1 VHRLGAGWWGQVG
14 QRKKRAG
21 GQGGGRSGRAN
32 DAALDQVVPAT
43 ASALGS
49 IKQQAMIS
57 AVRLVGCEGGAV
69 AIAAI
74 SSEVA
79 SGACSTSG
87 TEAERERR
95 S

>member
-1 VHRLGAGWWGQVG
+1 
-14 QRKKRAG
+14 
-21 GQGGGRSGRAN
+21 
-32 DAALDQVVPAT
+32 
-43 ASALGS
+43 
-49 IKQQAMIS
+49 MIS
-57 AVRLVGCEGGAV
+57 AATLVGCEGGAV